1 MADNVKYKFIQNV
14 GDYFPSGYFSED
26 FIDKVQKASGL
37 NADQMAELCKPY
49 VKLRGE
55 YEKYKNYILNNN
67 PRVKDAIKHTH
78 DFHTLLL
85 RILGYDTTRPYQ
97 QFVTINEDDHSVVPV
112 RHILTRGGNT
122 TMLVMEMQHLIKT
135 GEQEPAGLFE
145 QQYNVKDG
153 ELTTPV
159 TIRHQQYYAGQ
170 WSELFSL
177 PTDRET
183 HISPAVINKAI
194 DAIFLLPE
202 KERPHFILMMAGNTM
217 FLLDSDKWN
226 RGSYLVFSMDELFSQ
241 ASIAAFRK
249 YYALFHLLV
258 CKDTLAADSETVLMD
273 QLVEESYKS
282 AYEVTKDLKEGVI
295 LSVETLA
302 NEALW
307 YWKRELDNP
316 DSELKDNPLSNID
329 YTDDTFESE
338 VKDDCLTII
347 YRMLF
352 IFYAESRDELDI
364 LPTKDE
370 VYRDGYSLDM
380 LRDLEKVP
388 MITDESRNGYFFHDS
403 LNDLFWLLA
412 NGYRQGQEANKSFSV
427 RKIDSPLFSNKRLHH
442 LANVKIR
449 NVEWQ
454 KIIRALSLSNRDKQ
468 VGRISYAN
476 LGVNQLGSVYE
487 SLLAYRGF
495 YAEQDYIEVHKA
507 GKPEEGTFL
516 VPYSRMD
523 DFKANEILCDENGE
537 PKILPQGTFVYRLN
551 GRDRQ
556 KSASYYTPEVLTRS
570 TVKYTLKS
578 ILDEVAAGKRKA
590 QDLLDLKILEPAMG
604 AAAFQ
609 NEVINQLAEAYL
621 AYEQQQRHEDGKQ
634 NWRIAPDHYRD
645 ELQKV
650 KAYIATHNVYGVD
663 LNPTAIELGKLSLWL
678 NVIHKDMETPFFSN
692 RLALGN
698 AVIGAWLK
706 VYDKKDILGIPG
718 IKNKK
723 GKNGGLQ
730 PNEWW
735 TKAPHKVHFNKV
747 QFNNGSIK
755 SSVKRS
761 VNEIYHFLLPDKNM
775 LALRSIKDV
784 FIPADAT
791 EEERIKLKETRKAQI
806 KGMKDKLDDWTA
818 PISGEDF
825 QILQRI
831 SAKIDK
837 RLFEYFTFQWD
848 IERLTNNKT
857 DLWGVA
863 GQTNIEFGSLA
874 ENYAEKERLNDTRYR
889 HDNAYFRLKN
899 VLDYWCALWFWEF
912 DDVHQLPTRREYW
925 SDIEAMLDIKD
936 AEIDSRTARA
946 LHTYVEKDGQLGFFA
961 QNHQNDLFAQSQL
974 DNMVHEEPHHDDDN
988 EENKEGKNSSSD
1000 WQETE
1005 EISEIKTKSKQEI
1018 LSETKGVVR
1027 SFFDDSPRFQTVA
1040 KYAARYH
1047 FFHPMLEFIEVFWLR
1062 DGFDIICG
1070 NPPWIMLGFDET
1082 GIISES
1088 YPEIAIRNV
1097 AASDV
1102 TTKRQSLFNTN
1113 KNLLAVYKKEEI
1125 EVCASIAFT
1134 NAVSNYPLLVGQKAN
1149 LYKCILTNCMD
1160 LASEEGGYIGILC
1173 PESIYDDPKGQPLRR
1188 ELYKRLRYHF
1198 QYQNELR
1205 LFAEVDH
1212 HTVYGDQL
1220 LGPRSSSPN
1229 FLSIHNLFHPSTVDS
1244 CFVHSGDGLCLG
1256 KKDNKGNWNTKG
1268 HFDRIV
1274 HFTIKELE
1282 VLSKI
1287 FENGKNCDC
1296 TKLVSIHSSSIMN
1309 VLRNF
1314 AAFNKTV
1321 ANISPEPIITVA
1333 FDETGCLRKGYT
1345 KREVIYPSKNQ
1356 LVYVGPHV
1364 FVSNPVY
1371 KNPRKSCVLNSDYD
1385 SVNLMKIK
1393 ENYLPRT
1400 CYTLQI
1406 PLAKIAELQKG
1417 FCIGNDSDGK
1427 PIYDEWLSY
1436 YKAGFRRM
1444 MGSDSE
1450 RSLSGAIIPANYVH
1464 IGSIKSIVF
1473 KNVWNLLE
1481 FVGICSSL
1489 PLDFKIK
1496 IMGVTD
1502 LHKDRITTLP
1512 LGINNIYQKSLYC
1525 RTLMLNCLTKEYTD
1539 LWQSCWRP
1547 EYAQEQW
1554 SISDPRLKPFTGLT
1568 EEWTWETPLRNYF
1581 ERRQALVEIDVLAAM
1596 ALGLS
1601 LKDLELI
1608 YTIQFPVLQQNEN
1621 DTWYDAKGN
1630 IVFTC
1635 SKGLNGV
1642 GCERK
1647 EWESIRGNLSEDGL
1661 TYEGTEA
1668 TYIHTIDP
1676 KKSEMYG
1683 GEQTTYYAPYTK
1695 CDRIADYR
1703 RAWAFFENRL

>member
-1 MADNVKYKFIQNV
+1 MAENVKYKFIQNV

-37 NADQMAELCKPY
+37 NSDQMTELCKPY

-55 YEKYKNYILNNN
+55 YEKYKNYILNTH

-85 RILGYDTTRPYQ
+85 NILGYDTTCAYQ
-97 QFVTINEDDHSVVPV
+97 QFITINEDDHSVVPV
-112 RHILTRGGNT
+112 RHILTRNGKT

-135 GEQEPAGLFE
+135 DEQEPAGLFE
-145 QQYNVKDG
+145 QQYNVVEDG
-153 ELTTPV
+153 QTSSV
-159 TIRHQQYYAGQ
+159 IIRHQQYYAGQ
-170 WSELFSL
+170 WSELFTL
-177 PTDRET
+177 PKDEEA

-202 KERPHFILMMAGNTM
+202 ERRPHFILMMAGNTM

-226 RGSYLVFSMDELFSQ
+226 RGSYLEFSMDELFSQ
-241 ASIAAFRK
+241 ASISAFRK
-249 YYALFHLLV
+249 YYALFHLLI
-258 CKDTLAADSETVLMD
+258 CKDTLAADSESVLMD
-273 QLVEESYKS
+273 KLVEESYKS

-307 YWKRELDNP
+307 YWKKELTNP
-316 DSELKDNPLSNID
+316 DTTLKSNPLSSID
-329 YTDDTFESE
+329 YTDDTFEAE
-338 VKDDCLTII
+338 VKDDCLNII
-347 YRMLF
+347 YRLLF

-370 VYRDGYSLDM
+370 VYKDGYSLEM
-380 LRDLEKVP
+380 LRDLEKAP
-388 MITDESRNGYFFHDS
+388 MRTEESRNGYFFNDS

-412 NGYRQGQEANKSFSV
+412 NGYRQGQQENKSFSV
-427 RKIDSPLFSNKRLHH
+427 RKIDSPLFDNRRLHH
-442 LANVKIR
+442 LKDVKIR
-449 NVEWQ
+449 NIEWQ

-495 YAEQDYIEVHKA
+495 YAEQDYIEVHKV

-523 DFKANEILCDENGE
+523 DFEADEILCDEQGE

-578 ILDEVAAGKRKA
+578 ILDEVAEGKRKA

-621 AYEQQQRHEDGKQ
+621 TYQQQQRHEAGFKE
-634 NWRIAPDHYRD
+634 WRIAPDHYRD

-706 VYDKKDILGIPG
+706 VYDKKDIIGLSVTV
-718 IKNKK
+718 K
-723 GKNGGLQ
+723 GKYKLL

-735 TKAPHKVHFNKV
+735 TKAPHKIHFNKV
-747 QFNNGSIK
+747 NFENGK
-755 SSVKRS
+755 VKGAVKRS

-775 LALRSIKDV
+775 LAVRSIKDV

-791 EEERIKLKETRKAQI
+791 EEERLKLKETRKAQI
-806 KGMKDKLDDWTA
+806 KGMKEMLDDWTA
-818 PISGEDF
+818 PISSEEF

-837 RLFEYFTFQWD
+837 RLLEYFTFQWD

-857 DLWGVA
+857 DLWGIY
-863 GQTNIEFGSLA
+863 GQTTLEFGSLA

-889 HDNAYFRLKN
+889 HNNAYFILKN
-899 VLDYWCALWFWEF
+899 VMDYWCALWFWEF
-912 DDVHQLPTRREYW
+912 DDAHELPTRREFW
-925 SDIEAMLDIKD
+925 SDIEAILQVKD
-936 AEIDSRTARA
+936 EELNARTKRA
-946 LHTYVEKDGQLGFFA
+946 LQTYVEKDGQLGFFGE
-961 QNHQNDLFAQSQL
+961 NHQNDLFAQAQYE
-974 DNMVHEEPHHDDDN
+974 NMVHEDHHHDGDTDLEDN
-988 EENKEGKNSSSD
+988 DEVSELKTQSK
-1000 WQETE
+1000 E
-1005 EISEIKTKSKQEI
+1005 EI
-1018 LSETKGVVR
+1018 LGDTKGAVR
-1027 SFFDDSPRFQTVA
+1027 TFFDDSMRFKTVK
-1040 KYAARYH
+1040 KYADRYH

-1070 NPPWIMLGFDET
+1070 NPPWIKLEFNEAN
-1082 GIISES
+1082 IISDK
-1088 YPEIAIRNV
+1088 YPEVAIRKVSAPDVRQRINDFLGNPAMRDLYTSEQYENV
-1097 AASDV
+1097 GS
-1102 TTKRQSLFNTN
+1102 T
-1113 KNLLAVYKKEEI
+1113 
-1125 EVCASIAFT
+1125 AFL
-1134 NAVSNYPLLVGQKAN
+1134 NAYCNYPLLVGQQTN
-1149 LYKCILTNCMD
+1149 LYKCVLENTMD
-1160 LASEEGGYIGILC
+1160 LASNYGFIGMLTPEG
-1173 PESIYDDPKGQPLRR
+1173 IYDDPKGQVLRR
-1188 ELYKRLRYHF
+1188 EIYRRLIFHF
-1198 QYQNELR
+1198 QYQNALN
-1205 LFAEVDH
+1205 LFATHDH
-1212 HTVYGDQL
+1212 GVMKFGENI
-1220 LGPRSSSPN
+1220 LGGRKDNISFIN
-1229 FLSIHNLFHPSTVDS
+1229 INNLFFPSTI
-1244 CFVHSGDGLCLG
+1244 DGSLNHDGTGICLG
-1256 KKDNKGNWNTKG
+1256 LKDNKGKWNIQSHK
-1268 HFDRIV
+1268 DRV
-1274 HFTIKELE
+1274 VTFSNKEIAL
-1282 VLSKI
+1282 LSKT
-1287 FENGKNCDC
+1287 FETGD
-1296 TKLVSIHSSSIMN
+1296 TTDSAKLVCIHSQRILR
-1309 VLRNF
+1309 VLE
-1314 AAFNKTV
+1314 K
-1321 ANISPEPIITVA
+1321 ISLYQHHVDNYEKIITTC
-1333 FDETGCLRKGYT
+1333 FDETHSVDDGIIEPYNNYPNYENYGMIFKGT
-1345 KREVIYPSKNQ
+1345 QFSIANAWS
-1356 LVYVGPHV
+1356 
-1364 FVSNPVY
+1364 
-1371 KNPRKSCVLNSDYD
+1371 KNPRIICDTQYAYD
-1385 SVNLMKIK
+1385 TVNLQDISVDFIPRSNFIPKISLSQYQ
-1393 ENYLPRT
+1393 NL
-1400 CYTLQI
+1400 L
-1406 PLAKIAELQKG
+1406 KG
-1417 FCIGNDSDGK
+1417 FYIGKD
-1427 PIYDEWLSY
+1427 I
-1436 YKAGFRRM
+1436 
-1444 MGSDSE
+1444 
-1450 RSLSGAIIPANYVH
+1450 SG
-1464 IGSIKSIVF
+1464 
-1473 KNVWNLLE
+1473 
-1481 FVGICSSL
+1481 
-1489 PLDFKIK
+1489 
-1496 IMGVTD
+1496 
-1502 LHKDRITTLP
+1502 
-1512 LGINNIYQKSLYC
+1512 KSLYSNWFDYYKVGFRNMLSHPSE
-1525 RTLMLNCLTKEYTD
+1525 RTLICAVLPCKTAHINGVRSIAFRNASDTVDMAALCASIVMDFYIKTIGASNLMPSRMASFPLGVAEKYQSAMYSRTLLLNCLTIHYTD

-1547 EYAQEQW
+1547 EYAQEEW
-1554 SISDPRLKPFTGLT
+1554 SLSDPPLKPFTSLT
-1568 EEWTWETPLRNYF
+1568 EEWTWNTPLRNYF

-1621 DTWYDAKGN
+1621 ATWYDAKGN

-1635 SKGLNGV
+1635 SSGLKGV

-1647 EWESIRGNLSEDGL
+1647 EWEAIRGSLSEDGM
-1661 TYEGTEA
+1661 TYEGA
-1668 TYIHTIDP
+1668 APTYVHTIDP

-1683 GEQTTYYAPYTK
+1683 GEEVTYYAPYNK

-1703 RAWAFFENRL
+1703 RAWAFFERKLK

>member
-1 MADNVKYKFIQNV
+1 MAENVKYKFIQNV

-37 NADQMAELCKPY
+37 NSDQMTELCKPY

-55 YEKYKNYILNNN
+55 YEKYKNYILNTH

-85 RILGYDTTRPYQ
+85 NILGYDTTCAYQ
-97 QFVTINEDDHSVVPV
+97 QFITINEDDHSVVPV
-112 RHILTRGGNT
+112 RHILTRNGKT

-135 GEQEPAGLFE
+135 DEQEPAGLFE
-145 QQYNVKDG
+145 QQYNVVEDG
-153 ELTTPV
+153 QTSSV
-159 TIRHQQYYAGQ
+159 IIRHQQYYAGQ
-170 WSELFSL
+170 WSELFTL
-177 PTDRET
+177 PKDEEA

-202 KERPHFILMMAGNTM
+202 EHRPHFILMMAGNTM
-217 FLLDSDKWN
+217 FLLDSDKWS
-226 RGSYLVFSMDELFSQ
+226 RGSYLEFSMDELFSQ
-241 ASIAAFRK
+241 ASISAFRK
-249 YYALFHLLV
+249 YYALFHLLI
-258 CKDTLAADSETVLMD
+258 CKDTLAADSESVLMD
-273 QLVEESYKS
+273 KLVEESYKS

-307 YWKRELDNP
+307 YWKKELTNP
-316 DSELKDNPLSNID
+316 DTTLKSNPLSSID
-329 YTDDTFESE
+329 YTDDTFEAE
-338 VKDDCLTII
+338 VKDDCLNII
-347 YRMLF
+347 YRLLF

-370 VYRDGYSLDM
+370 VYKDGYSLEM
-380 LRDLEKVP
+380 LRDLEKAP
-388 MITDESRNGYFFHDS
+388 MRTEESRNGYFFNDS

-412 NGYRQGQEANKSFSV
+412 NGYRQGQQDNKSFSV
-427 RKIDSPLFSNKRLHH
+427 RKIDSPLFDNRRLHH
-442 LANVKIR
+442 LKDVKIR
-449 NVEWQ
+449 NIEWQ

-495 YAEQDYIEVHKA
+495 YAEQDYIEVHKV

-523 DFKANEILCDENGE
+523 DFEADEILCDEQGE

-578 ILDEVAAGKRKA
+578 ILDEVAEGKRKA

-609 NEVINQLAEAYL
+609 NEVINQLAEVYL
-621 AYEQQQRHEDGKQ
+621 TYQQQQRHKAGFKE
-634 NWRIAPDHYRD
+634 WRIAPDHYRD

-706 VYDKKDILGIPG
+706 VYDKKDIIGHFVTV
-718 IKNKK
+718 K
-723 GKNGGLQ
+723 GKYKLL

-735 TKAPHKVHFNKV
+735 TKAPHKIHFNKV
-747 QFNNGSIK
+747 NFENGKVK
-755 SSVKRS
+755 SAVKRS

-775 LALRSIKDV
+775 LAVRSIKDV

-791 EEERIKLKETRKAQI
+791 EEKRLKLKETRKAQI
-806 KGMKDKLDDWTA
+806 KGMKEMLDDWTA
-818 PISGEDF
+818 PISSEEF

-837 RLFEYFTFQWD
+837 RLLEYFTFQWD

-857 DLWGVA
+857 DLWGIY
-863 GQTNIEFGSLA
+863 GQTTLEFGSLA

-889 HDNAYFRLKN
+889 HNNAYFILKN
-899 VLDYWCALWFWEF
+899 VMDYWCSLWFWEF
-912 DDVHQLPTRREYW
+912 DDAHELPTRREFW
-925 SDIEAMLDIKD
+925 SDIEAILQVKD
-936 AEIDSRTARA
+936 EDLNARTKRA
-946 LHTYVEKDGQLGFFA
+946 LQTYVEKDGQLGFFGE
-961 QNHQNDLFAQSQL
+961 NHQNDLFAQAKYE
-974 DNMVHEEPHHDDDN
+974 NMAHEDPHHDEDTDLEDN
-988 EENKEGKNSSSD
+988 DEVSELKTQSK
-1000 WQETE
+1000 E
-1005 EISEIKTKSKQEI
+1005 EILGDTQ
-1018 LSETKGVVR
+1018 GAVR
-1027 SFFDDSPRFQTVA
+1027 TFFDDSMRFKTVK
-1040 KYAARYH
+1040 KYADRYH

-1070 NPPWIMLGFDET
+1070 NPPWIKLEFNEAN
-1082 GIISES
+1082 IISDK
-1088 YPEIAIRNV
+1088 YPEVAIRKVSAPDVRQRINDFLGNPAMRDLYTSEQYENV
-1097 AASDV
+1097 GS
-1102 TTKRQSLFNTN
+1102 T
-1113 KNLLAVYKKEEI
+1113 
-1125 EVCASIAFT
+1125 AFL
-1134 NAVSNYPLLVGQKAN
+1134 NAYCNYPLLVGQQTN
-1149 LYKCILTNCMD
+1149 LYKCVLENTMD
-1160 LASEEGGYIGILC
+1160 LASEEKGFIGLLT

-1198 QYQNELR
+1198 QYVNTLK
-1205 LFAEVDH
+1205 LFSEILHWV
-1212 HTVYGDQL
+1212 TYGSNI
-1220 LGPRSSSPN
+1220 LGGKKATPS
-1229 FLSIHNLFHPSTVDS
+1229 FYSINNLYHPSTIDG
-1244 CFVHSGDGLCLG
+1244 CFVHNGEGQCGGL
-1256 KKDNKGNWNTKG
+1256 KTIDGNWNTKS
-1268 HFDRIV
+1268 HKDRVILYDAS
-1274 HFTIKELE
+1274 KLEL
-1282 VLSKI
+1282 LSKI
-1287 FENGKNCDC
+1287 FEDGSTADSA
-1296 TKLVSIHSSSIMN
+1296 KLVSIHSTEVLKVLEKIEAFKTHVRDYNHIITECLHETGAPNAGIIKRDTHYPN
-1309 VLRNF
+1309 VDEYDMVYNGPHIYVANPFCKNPRREC
-1314 AAFNKTV
+1314 TV
-1321 ANISPEPIITVA
+1321 AN
-1333 FDETGCLRKGYT
+1333 R
-1345 KREVIYPSKNQ
+1345 
-1356 LVYVGPHV
+1356 
-1364 FVSNPVY
+1364 
-1371 KNPRKSCVLNSDYD
+1371 DYD
-1385 SVNLMKIK
+1385 TLDLSSIDADFMSRSNYRRLISINDFKSYVRGFSLGQKDGKQIFDNYLDNYKVGFRNMMSQSGERTLICASIVMDFYMKTIGSDNLM
-1393 ENYLPRT
+1393 P
-1400 CYTLQI
+1400 
-1406 PLAKIAELQKG
+1406 
-1417 FCIGNDSDGK
+1417 S
-1427 PIYDEWLSY
+1427 
-1436 YKAGFRRM
+1436 RM
-1444 MGSDSE
+1444 QS
-1450 RSLSGAIIPANYVH
+1450 
-1464 IGSIKSIVF
+1464 F
-1473 KNVWNLLE
+1473 
-1481 FVGICSSL
+1481 
-1489 PLDFKIK
+1489 
-1496 IMGVTD
+1496 
-1502 LHKDRITTLP
+1502 P
-1512 LGINNIYQKSLYC
+1512 LGVAEKYQSAMYS
-1525 RTLMLNCLTKEYTD
+1525 RTLLLNCLTVHYAD

-1547 EYAQEQW
+1547 EYAQEEW
-1554 SISDPRLKPFTGLT
+1554 SPSDPRLKPFTGLT
-1568 EEWTWETPLRNYF
+1568 EEWTWDTPLRNYF

-1647 EWESIRGNLSEDGL
+1647 EWESIRGNLSEDSM

-1683 GEQTTYYAPYTK
+1683 GEQVTYYAPYTK